1 MKIEIKLN
9 KDNNSE
15 LIDLYDFISEQN
27 LKSMRFTIQQ
37 KESEIGTLGAVD
49 YLPIIELVLGSSVI
63 AASVKGIFDILKN
76 YFDLKKVKIAKQS
89 ELEKNKL
96 ELYKIELTIETN
108 DNKKVDLKFA
118 SFDQNERSEFFKS
131 IDNIFSE

>member
-1 MKIEIKLN
+1 
-9 KDNNSE
+9 
-15 LIDLYDFISEQN
+15 
-27 LKSMRFTIQQ
+27 
-37 KESEIGTLGAVD
+37 
-49 YLPIIELVLGSSVI
+49 
-63 AASVKGIFDILKN
+63 VKGIFDILKN